1 MKTIKPVRIFMT
13 GVGGQGTLTAT
24 TVLAQAATLKGLP
37 VTSGEIHGMAQ
48 RGGVVESTLLIGGYK
63 SALISP
69 GEADVLLGF
78 ELLEILRALPIL
90 RPGGRI
96 VGNAETVQPVGV
108 CLGRECYPSLD
119 VVLAA
124 AKAHAGSVILVP
136 CQTLATKAGT
146 VKAANTVLLGAA
158 AATGAL
164 PFDLDALTRSVERY
178 LAPKLVPV
186 NRKALELGAEA
197 ALAEQAA

>member
-1 MKTIKPVRIFMT
+1 MMRRARVFLT

-24 TVLAQAATLKGLP
+24 TLLARTALDEGIP

-48 RGGVVESTLLIGGYK
+48 RGGVVESTLLLGGYL
-63 SALISP
+63 SPTISL

-90 RPGGRI
+90 KPGGRI

-108 CLGRECYPSLD
+108 CLGRECYPPLD
-119 VVLAA
+119 MVLAA
-124 AKAHAGSVILVP
+124 AKAHAGNAVLVP
-136 CQTLATKAGT
+136 CQTLAIQAGT

-164 PFDLDALTRSVERY
+164 PFGLDALARSIERY
-178 LAPKLVPV
+178 LAPKLVPI
-186 NRKALELGAEA
+186 NRRALDLGAEA

>member
-1 MKTIKPVRIFMT
+1 MHRARVFLT

-24 TVLAQAATLKGLP
+24 TLLARTALDEGIP

-48 RGGVVESTLLIGGYK
+48 RGGVVESTLLLGGYL
-63 SALISP
+63 SPTISP

-90 RPGGRI
+90 KPGGII

-108 CLGRECYPSLD
+108 CLGRECYPPLKA
-119 VVLAA
+119 VLLAA
-124 AKAHAGSVILVP
+124 RAHARSTVLVS
-136 CQTLATKAGT
+136 CQTLAARAGT

-158 AATGAL
+158 AAVGAL
-164 PFDLDALTRSVERY
+164 PFGLPALARSIERY

-186 NRKALELGAEA
+186 NRKALDLGAEA
-197 ALAEQAA
+197 AVAEQAA